1 MDTRLENARLAFLR
15 ALELDPNHIG
25 SMQNLSYTYAISGQ
39 LDEGLYWA
47 RRAWL
52 LSARAPGDAYHIS
65 VPLLQLRDDELSQR
79 WMAHPRST
87 TVPRIRCS
95 SGCARR

>member
-1 MDTRLENARLAFLR
+1 LR

-79 WMAHPRST
+79 WMAHVERLPEYSRT
-87 TVPRIRCS
+87 QITAAILEMYRGDIA
-95 SGCARR
+95 GALA